1 MPSVRDIRRRIRS
14 VENTSKVTNAMSL
27 IAASKMR
34 RAQQA
39 VIQGR
44 PFAEKIL
51 EIIAH
56 LAAQPPDDSGDS
68 DESGVVQPLLQ
79 VRPVQRVG
87 ILVISPDRGLCGGLH
102 GNLNRAVAR
111 FILAQPVPV
120 RVIAVGRKGR
130 DFMVRTGQDVQA
142 VFTDLGER
150 PELAD
155 TTAISH
161 LVIDAYSQGEVD
173 EVYLAYTRYVSIVTQ
188 NPVVEKLLPVAP
200 AELTSAERV
209 GYIYEPDSLTVLES
223 LLPRFVEMEVY
234 HSLLESIAS
243 EQSARMV
250 AMRNATDNA
259 RGLVEDLTLVM
270 NKLRQDS
277 ITNELLDLIGG
288 RIALEG

>member
-1 MPSVRDIRRRIRS
+1 MPNVRDIRRRIRS

-39 VIQGR
+39 VTQGR

-56 LAAQPPDDSGDS
+56 LAAQPTDDS
-68 DESGVVQPLLQ
+68 SGADVVQPLLR

-87 ILVISPDRGLCGGLH
+87 VLVVSPDRGLCGGLH

-111 FILAQPVPV
+111 FILAQTVPV

-155 TTAISH
+155 TTAMSH
-161 LVIDAYSQGEVD
+161 LVIDAYSEGEVD
-173 EVYLAYTRYVSIVTQ
+173 EVYLAYTKYVSTVTQ
-188 NPVVEKLLPVAP
+188 EPVVEKLLPVTP
-200 AELTSAERV
+200 AELTGAERV
-209 GYIYEPDSLTVLES
+209 GYIYEPDSISVLEN

-259 RGLVEDLTLVM
+259 HGLVDDLTLVM

-277 ITNELLDLIGG
+277 ITNELLDLVGG
-288 RIALEG
+288 QIAQGA